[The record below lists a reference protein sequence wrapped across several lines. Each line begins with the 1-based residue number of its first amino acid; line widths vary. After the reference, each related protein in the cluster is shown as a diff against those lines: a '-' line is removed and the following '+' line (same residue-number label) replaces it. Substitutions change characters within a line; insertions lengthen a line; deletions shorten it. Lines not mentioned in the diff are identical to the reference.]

1 MDYLKIWPEVERWM
15 KRYTDEERGRVF
27 MAMMA
32 YTFRG
37 EEPEWPED
45 AREWCVW
52 EPIRDK
58 IDGCADKVQSMRAN
72 GQRGGRRVAQS
83 CVETAENSADSASE
97 KKQTQAEESNEKQT
111 EASESNGKQTKAN
124 ESNGKQTQANESPQ
138 AHTQAQEQAHAHEQ
152 AQKGNGKRAR
162 ARESAA
168 RFVPPDIGECD
179 AYFAE
184 NGGTSVQSTQFHA
197 YYTSNGW
204 RVGKNPMKDWRSAAR
219 GWIARQ
225 KEYDAQRSSARASPS
240 VSDTLMRQSRQ
251 SRAASAAAA
260 VVDLDAEVGGI

>member
-1 MDYLKIWPEVERWM
+1 MDYLKIWPEIERWLS
-15 KRYTDEERGRVF
+15 RYTDEERGRVF

-37 EEPEWPED
+37 EEPDWPQD

-58 IDGCADKVQSMRAN
+58 MDGCAEKVQTMRAN
-72 GQRGGRRVAQS
+72 GQRGGRRSAQND
-83 CVETAENSADSASE
+83 VEACENSAEYES
-97 KKQTQAEESNEKQT
+97 KPKQTQAEESKEKQT
-111 EASESNGKQTKAN
+111 EAN

-138 AHTQAQEQAHAHEQ
+138 AHTQAHTHAQEQ
-152 AQKGNGKRAR
+152 AQKENGKRAR

-168 RFVPPDIGECD
+168 RFAPPAIGECD

-184 NGGTSVQSTQFHA
+184 NGGTPVQSTQFHA

-225 KEYDAQRSSARASPS
+225 KEYDAQRSSARASPGA
-240 VSDTLMRQSRQ
+240 SDTLMRQSRQ

>member
-1 MDYLKIWPEVERWM
+1 MDYLKIWPEIERWLS
-15 KRYTDEERGRVF
+15 RYTDEERGRVF

-37 EEPEWPED
+37 EEPDWPQD

-58 IDGCADKVQSMRAN
+58 MDGCAEKVQTMRAN
-72 GQRGGRRVAQS
+72 GQRGGRKSAQEAKT
-83 CVETAENSADSASE
+83 CENAET
-97 KKQTQAEESNEKQT
+97 EESISEQTKSTESKEKQT
-111 EASESNGKQTKAN
+111 EAN

-138 AHTQAQEQAHAHEQ
+138 AHTQAQEQAHAQEQ

-168 RFVPPDIGECD
+168 RFVPPALSD
-179 AYFAE
+179 AETFFRE
-184 NGGTSVQSTQFHA
+184 NGGTVVQATQFHA
-197 YYTSNGW
+197 YYASNGW
-204 RVGKNPMKDWRSAAR
+204 RVGKNPMKDWQASAR

-225 KEYDAQRSSARASPS
+225 SEFDAQNRIPVRASPGS
-240 VSDTLMRQSRQ
+240 GDTLLRQTKEE
-251 SRAASAAAA
+251 RAASASAA
-260 VVDLDAEVGGI
+260 VVDLDCVGEVGTP

>member
-1 MDYLKIWPEVERWM
+1 MDYLKIWPEIERWLS
-15 KRYTDEERGRVF
+15 RYTDEERGRVF

-37 EEPEWPED
+37 DEPDWPQD

-58 IDGCADKVQSMRAN
+58 MDGCAEKVQTMRAN
-72 GQRGGRRVAQS
+72 GQRGGRKSAQND
-83 CVETAENSADSASE
+83 VEGCENSAESE
-97 KKQTQAEESNEKQT
+97 SKPKQTQAEESKEKQT
-111 EASESNGKQTKAN
+111 EAS

-138 AHTQAQEQAHAHEQ
+138 AHTQAHTQAHAQEQ
-152 AQKGNGKRAR
+152 AQKENGKRAR

-168 RFVPPDIGECD
+168 RFVPPSIGECD
-179 AYFAE
+179 AYFSE
-184 NGGTSVQSTQFHA
+184 NGGTPVQSTQFHA

-225 KEYDAQRSSARASPS
+225 KEYDAQRSSARASPGA
-240 VSDTLMRQSRQ
+240 SDTLMRQSRQ

-260 VVDLDAEVGGI
+260 VVDLDAEVGDG

>member
-1 MDYLKIWPEVERWM
+1 MDYLKIWPEIERWLS
-15 KRYTDEERGRVF
+15 RYTDEERGRVF

-37 EEPEWPED
+37 EEPNWPED

-58 IDGCADKVQSMRAN
+58 MDGCADKVQSLREN
-72 GQRGGRRVAQS
+72 GRRGGRKSAQ
-83 CVETAENSADSASE
+83 EAKTGANAESE
-97 KKQTQAEESNEKQT
+97 ESNQEQTQAEESKEKQT
-111 EASESNGKQTKAN
+111 EAN

-138 AHTQAQEQAHAHEQ
+138 AHTQAQEQAHAQEQ

-168 RFVPPDIGECD
+168 RFVPPALSE
-179 AYFAE
+179 AEAFFAQS
-184 NGGTSVQSTQFHA
+184 GGTVVQATQFHA
-197 YYTSNGW
+197 YYSSNGW
-204 RVGKNPMKDWRSAAR
+204 RVGKNPMKDWKSAAR

-225 KEYDAQRSSARASPS
+225 SEFDAQNRIPSRASPGS
-240 VSDTLMRQSRQ
+240 GDVLLRQSKEER
-251 SRAASAAAA
+251 SAAISAA
-260 VVDLDAEVGGI
+260 VVDLDCVGEVGVP

>member
-1 MDYLKIWPEVERWM
+1 MDYLKIWPEIERWLS
-15 KRYTDEERGRVF
+15 RYTDEERGRVF

-37 EEPEWPED
+37 EEPDWPQD

-58 IDGCADKVQSMRAN
+58 MDGCAEKVQTMRAN
-72 GQRGGRRVAQS
+72 GQRGGRRSAQND
-83 CVETAENSADSASE
+83 VEVCENTAESE
-97 KKQTQAEESNEKQT
+97 SKPKQTQAEESKEKQA
-111 EASESNGKQTKAN
+111 EANV
-124 ESNGKQTQANESPQ
+124 SNGKQTQANESPQ

-152 AQKGNGKRAR
+152 AQKENGKRAR

-168 RFVPPDIGECD
+168 RFAPPTLGECETF
-179 AYFAE
+179 FAQH
-184 NGGTSVQSTQFHA
+184 GGTVVQATQFHA

-204 RVGKNPMKDWRSAAR
+204 RVGKNPMKDWQASAR

-225 KEYDAQRSSARASPS
+225 SAFDALNRIPARASPGS
-240 VSDTLMRQSRQ
+240 GDVLLRQSREE
-251 SRAASAAAA
+251 RAAAASAA
-260 VVDLDAEVGGI
+260 VVDLDCVGEVGVP

>member
-1 MDYLKIWPEVERWM
+1 MDYLKIWPEIERWLQ
-15 KRYTDEERGRVF
+15 RYTDDERGRVF

-37 EEPEWPED
+37 EEPDWPDD

-58 IDGCADKVQSMRAN
+58 MDGCAEKVQTMRAN
-72 GQRGGRRVAQS
+72 GQRGGRRAAQS
-83 CVETAENSADSASE
+83 GVETAENSADSASE
-97 KKQTQAEESNEKQT
+97 KKQTQAEVSKEKQT
-111 EASESNGKQTKAN
+111 EANESKGKQTKAN
-124 ESNGKQTQANESPQ
+124 QSPQ
-138 AHTQAQEQAHAHEQ
+138 AHTQAQEQAHAQEQ
-152 AQKGNGKRAR
+152 DQKGNGKRAR
-162 ARESAA
+162 SRESAA
-168 RFVPPDIGECD
+168 RFVPPAIGECD
-179 AYFAE
+179 AFFAE
-184 NGGTSVQSTQFHA
+184 NGGTPVQSTQFHA

-225 KEYDAQRSSARASPS
+225 KEYDAQRSSARASPGA
-240 VSDTLMRQSRQ
+240 SDTLMRQSRQ

-260 VVDLDAEVGGI
+260 VVDLDAEVGGG